1 MPLPNL
7 LNILGP
13 LLFPTGSSSSTI
25 RPATPMRFD
34 GEQPAAAL
42 VDFAQLE
49 DYVGSQERNEA
60 RNAALENAEQISNS
74 IYISTEVTNI
84 MERNK
89 KALGLNG
96 GPNGF
101 YDINLVHPASPD
113 PARPGSADTEPDG
126 FRLYLIAPPK
136 PAVAVVAAAMGN
148 VVKVG
153 ADALASG
160 IDSTVK
166 VVGNLVELPVI
177 LDQAGDKAAAVGA
190 AIKKYMDKAGE
201 GFDDSFQKYVANAYS
216 SGEGN
221 SFYSIVLPMPR
232 ELTETHSH
240 NTDTLMLNA
249 LYRAAMGVGIGL
261 GNFSNSLGSRFG
273 ETHARRRTG
282 QSAGIIRDIF
292 EAATLGLAAPA
303 AELGNYAID
312 NAKARFGVGLNPNVE
327 TIYAAPAP
335 RQFQFTFELYVK
347 STTEAKQVKEFIQTL
362 KQHSY
367 PFATLGIEGQNQL
380 YIYPGEVYFEFS
392 GRFRNNLFR
401 SLRPCLI
408 TNINVQYSNQEQYQH
423 FEDGSSIVYVVSM
436 TLLENKLLDRNILVD
451 DAVEYAASAF
461 DDDKFRNAVK
471 FKDTFMGERI
481 QNIMD
486 DPAKTLNELGG
497 AIGFGDIGNGIFPP
511 VDRGPG
517 PWAP

>member
-13 LLFPTGSSSSTI
+13 LLFPTGSPSSTI
-25 RPATPMRFD
+25 RPATPMQFD
-34 GEQPAAAL
+34 GEQPAAEIPNL
-42 VDFAQLE
+42 EQLE
-49 DYVGSQERNEA
+49 NYSTRFLGRNINRNE
-60 RNAALENAEQISNS
+60 ALENAEQISATININS
-74 IYISTEVTNI
+74 EVTNI

-113 PARPGSADTEPDG
+113 PDRPGSADTEPDG
-126 FRLYLIAPPK
+126 FRLYLIVPPR
-136 PAVAVVAAAMGN
+136 PAVGVVAAALGN
-148 VVKVG
+148 VVKTG
-153 ADALASG
+153 ADALKSG
-160 IDSTVK
+160 IDGTVRA
-166 VVGNLVELPVI
+166 VGNLVETPAI
-177 LDQAGDKAAAVGA
+177 LDQAGNKAAAVGA
-190 AIKKYMDKAGE
+190 AIKKYMDDAGT
-201 GFDDSFQKYVANAYS
+201 GFDADFKKYVESAYS
-216 SGEGN
+216 GPTGN

-261 GNFSNSLGSRFG
+261 GNFSNSLGSKFG

-282 QSAGIIRDIF
+282 QSAGLGQDIF
-292 EAATLGLAAPA
+292 EAITLGLAAPL
-303 AELGNYAID
+303 AEAGNYAID

-367 PFATLGIEGQNQL
+367 PFAALGVGGQNQM

-451 DAVEYAASAF
+451 DAEKYAASAF
-461 DDDKFRNAVK
+461 DDNTFRNAVK
-471 FKDTFMGERI
+471 FKDTFMGEKF
-481 QNIMD
+481 QDALN
-486 DPAKTLNELGG
+486 DPAKALDELGE
-497 AIGFGDIGNGIFPP
+497 AIGLGDIGNGIFPP
-511 VDRGPG
+511 VPPSGP
-517 PWAP
+517 

>member
-13 LLFPTGSSSSTI
+13 LLFPTGSASSTI
-25 RPATPMRFD
+25 RPATPMQFD
-34 GEQPAAAL
+34 GEQPAAL
-42 VDFAQLE
+42 LPDLTQLE
-49 DYVGSQERNEA
+49 NYVGSQERNTA
-60 RNAALENAEQISNS
+60 RNVALENAEEISSS
-74 IYISTEVTNI
+74 INTIAEVTNI

-113 PARPGSADTEPDG
+113 RPGSADKEPDG
-126 FRLYLIAPPK
+126 FRLYLIAPPR
-136 PAVAVVAAAMGN
+136 PAVAVVAAALGN
-148 VVKVG
+148 AVNTG
-153 ADALASG
+153 AAALKSG
-160 IDSTVK
+160 IDSTVDIAK
-166 VVGNLVELPVI
+166 DYVTLPSALNEAGN
-177 LDQAGDKAAAVGA
+177 KAAAVGT
-190 AIKKYMDKAGE
+190 AIKKYMDDAGT
-201 GFDDSFQKYVANAYS
+201 GFDKSFDKYVANAYS
-216 SGEGN
+216 GAKGN

-249 LYRAAMGVGIGL
+249 LYRVATGVGVGL
-261 GNFSNSLGSRFG
+261 GNFGNSLGSRFG

-282 QSAGIIRDIF
+282 QSGGIVKDVF
-292 EAATLGLAAPA
+292 DAVTLGLAAPA

-367 PFATLGIEGQNQL
+367 PFSTLGIKGQNQL

-451 DAVEYAASAF
+451 DAVEYAASGF
-461 DDDKFRNAVK
+461 DDNTFRNAVK
-471 FKDTFMGERI
+471 FKDTFMGQGI
-481 QNIMD
+481 QNIMSN
-486 DPAKTLNELGG
+486 PAEAINQLGG
-497 AIGFGDIGNGIFPP
+497 ALGLPPDIGNGIFPP
-511 VDRGPG
+511 VERPPG
-517 PWAP
+517 P